1 MPAPKLPVSVEIR
14 PKRSSDSPKE
24 VDVSDVHFAADLM
37 DGVIGQRGIRE
48 PIKAMLERAYREL
61 SKKNDKWTRR
71 RVRAVWNKEAQ
82 RIEHREVV
90 EMKAVIEARKRHAA
104 YREETAHRV
113 AMALG
118 RAADRHSGEGAE
130 LRG

>member
-1 MPAPKLPVSVEIR
+1 MHPRKPPVSVEF
-14 PKRSSDSPKE
+14 PPKE
-24 VDVSDVHFAADLM
+24 VDVSDVHFAAELM
-37 DGVIGQRGIRE
+37 DGVIGHRGIRE

-82 RIEHREVV
+82 RIDHREVV
-90 EMKAVIEARKRHAA
+90 EMEAVIEARKRHAA
-104 YREETAHRV
+104 YREETSRLA
-113 AMALG
+113 AMALS
-118 RAADRHSGEGAE
+118 RATDRNRDMGAE

>member
-1 MPAPKLPVSVEIR
+1 MHPRERAESAEF
-14 PKRSSDSPKE
+14 SPKE
-24 VDVSDVHFAADLM
+24 VDVSDVHFAAELM
-37 DGVIGQRGIRE
+37 DGVIGHRGIRE

-90 EMKAVIEARKRHAA
+90 EMKAVIEARKHHAA
-104 YREETAHRV
+104 YREETSRRV

-118 RAADRHSGEGAE
+118 RAADRHRGEGAE